1 MTAPIISVSFV
12 MAQRA
17 FRSFTKRELSRVP
30 EWSTLC
36 HMVNY
41 LQQLA
46 DRRRFGMRPG
56 LESICAVLA
65 RLGNP
70 ERDVAAIHIAGTNG
84 KGAVAA
90 LCESVLRAAGYPVAR
105 YTSPHLVRVNERFLI
120 NGEPADDAAL
130 ASAAQEVETAV
141 RAVESAQQIEAT
153 FFECLT
159 AVAFVLFRR
168 AGVKLAVLETG
179 LGGRLDATNVVTPLV
194 SVVTRIGLDH
204 CDWLGDTV
212 EKIAGE
218 KAGIIKPGRPV
229 VCAAMPDEARAVI
242 AHAAAQRQSH
252 FVDAAEAVSVTVTK
266 SELSGQTLKIA
277 TQDRAL
283 PPVRL
288 PLAGAFQAENVCTAV
303 ATLEAMTDCGLTIPD
318 AAYVRGL
325 ESVCWP
331 GRFQLASK
339 DPSVI
344 VDGAHNPE
352 GARALRQALKSCK
365 VKAPIGLVAGFCGDK
380 DALEHVR
387 SLAPVVK
394 RAWGVAVPN
403 PRSLTADQ
411 TVGVMRMAGIDN
423 ATACA
428 NLKEALDQ
436 SRAWAR
442 TSDGV
447 VVVCGSLFLAGA
459 ALVALDAFPWP
470 CDRRDMNELL
480 RPSGL

>member
-1 MTAPIISVSFV
+1 MTPF
-12 MAQRA
+12 
-17 FRSFTKRELSRVP
+17 
-30 EWSTLC
+30 
-36 HMVNY
+36 

-56 LESICAVLA
+56 LDTIRAVLA

-70 ERDVAAIHIAGTNG
+70 EAGVAAVHIAGTNG

-130 ASAAQEVETAV
+130 ESAAQEVEAAV
-141 RAVESAQQIEAT
+141 RAVESDRHEEVT

-168 AGVKLAVLETG
+168 AGVKLVALETG
-179 LGGRLDATNVVTPLV
+179 LGGRLDATNVVVPLV
-194 SVVTRIGLDH
+194 SVITRIGLDH

-242 AHAAAQRQSH
+242 AQTAAQRQAQ
-252 FVDAAEAVSVTVTK
+252 FVDAPESVSVTVTQ
-266 SELSGQTLKIA
+266 STLDGQTLKIT
-277 TQDRAL
+277 TQNRAL

-288 PLAGAFQAENVCTAV
+288 PLAGAFQVENVCTAM
-303 ATLEAMTDCGLTIPD
+303 AALETVSDCGLTIPD
-318 AAYVRGL
+318 AAYVKGL

-339 DPSVI
+339 APPVI

-365 VKAPIGLVAGFCGDK
+365 VKAPIGLIAGFCGDK
-380 DALEHVR
+380 DALAHLRV
-387 SLAPVVK
+387 LAPVVK
-394 RAWGVAVPN
+394 RAWGVAIPN
-403 PRSLTADQ
+403 PRSLTPDQ
-411 TVGVMRMAGIDN
+411 TAGVMRMAGIDDV
-423 ATACA
+423 AACDS
-428 NLKEALDQ
+428 LTDALNQARD
-436 SRAWAR
+436 WAR
-442 TSDGV
+442 ASDGV

-470 CDRRDMNELL
+470 CDRRDANELL
-480 RPSGL
+480 RPSGLSPK